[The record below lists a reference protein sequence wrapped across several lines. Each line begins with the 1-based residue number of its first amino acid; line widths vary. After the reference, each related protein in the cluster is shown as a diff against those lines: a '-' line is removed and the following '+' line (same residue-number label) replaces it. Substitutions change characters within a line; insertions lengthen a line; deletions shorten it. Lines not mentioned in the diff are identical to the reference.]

1 MNERGVYGKRT
12 SSSRMIVGD
21 EVDDA
26 MERLHADIMEFGQA
40 IRDRIYLPGTWTLRQ
55 GAAATDS
62 YRFYQ
67 SAWEPFLREWLH
79 FRSQK
84 RDVPWQTLPL
94 SGTADMLRSYR
105 ERFVQLLTQAKQ
117 QWLLTGTGY
126 VPPQWARVGGWV
138 DIVGRGG
145 YAGRARGYYDRRRRY

>member
-1 MNERGVYGKRT
+1 
-12 SSSRMIVGD
+12 MIVGD

-40 IRDRIYLPGTWTLRQ
+40 LRDRIYLPGTWTLRQ
-55 GAAATDS
+55 GATSTDG
-62 YRFYQ
+62 YRFYT
-67 SAWEPFLREWLH
+67 SAWEPFLREWLN
-79 FRSQK
+79 FRSLK
-84 RDVPWQTLPL
+84 RDVPLQTLPF
-94 SGTADMLRSYR
+94 SGTASLLRSYR

-138 DIVGRGG
+138 DIVGRRFGGRRTGG
-145 YAGRARGYYDRRRRY
+145 YYGDRHRRY